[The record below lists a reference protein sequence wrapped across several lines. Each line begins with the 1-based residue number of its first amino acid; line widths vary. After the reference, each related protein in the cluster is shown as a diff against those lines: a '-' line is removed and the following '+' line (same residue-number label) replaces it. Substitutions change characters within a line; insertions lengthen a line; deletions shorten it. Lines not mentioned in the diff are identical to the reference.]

1 MTAGEYG
8 RLVESAMAHDPQLA
22 AQLAGQFDRS
32 PEWMIEYGKRNS
44 EHLVTDGP
52 GATLTHELIAKSRA
66 PENVFKDAGFNAIDA
81 GRDVRNLDG
90 LGIRSAQAAFDPE
103 KAGRRGILLSLG
115 ALSPGLFGLASHPDP
130 NQD

>member
-1 MTAGEYG
+1 
-8 RLVESAMAHDPQLA
+8 L
-22 AQLAGQFDRS
+22 
-32 PEWMIEYGKRNS
+32 

-66 PENVFKDAGFNAIDA
+66 PENVFKDAGFNAIDT

-90 LGIRSAQAAFDPE
+90 FGVRSAVAAFDPE

-115 ALSPGLFGLASHPDP
+115 ALSPSFFEMASRPDP
-130 NQD
+130 NTAIIQAWQWPRSEPCPAAGSSARQKNRWWTKRAAQVKA